1 MYSHT
6 ARQGITFYLVR
17 ALWCYFTGAEA
28 NALVYAEK
36 GVVMVRECPQTKD
49 GEVKNGTR

>member
-36 GVVMVRECPQTKD
+36 GVVMVNTCKEKQ
-49 GEVKNGTR
+49 NG